1 MSGMGTITK
10 ETLRAFLHDT
20 LPDEQAAEVEKQL
33 RTQAE
38 LRDLYEL
45 VRVEEDRGEHSI
57 GAIWRRN
64 HLSCPTRDQLGGYL
78 LQALDEDLFEYIGFH
93 MDEIGCSF
101 CTANLEDLQR
111 KQAEATGPARSRRKR
126 IVNSSAEVLKHVSKP
141 S

>member
-1 MSGMGTITK
+1 MSRMATITK

-33 RTQAE
+33 RTE
-38 LRDLYEL
+38 PKLRDLYEL

-78 LQALDEDLFEYIGFH
+78 LQALDEDLLQYIGFH
-93 MDEIGCSF
+93 MNEIGCSF

-111 KQAEATGPARSRRKR
+111 KQAEATGPAKTRRKK
-126 IVNSSAEVLKHVSKP
+126 IVNSSADLLKHVSKP

>member
-38 LRDLYEL
+38 LRDLFDL

-126 IVNSSAEVLKHVSKP
+126 IVSSSAEVLKHVSKP

>member
-38 LRDLYEL
+38 LRDLFDL

-126 IVNSSAEVLKHVSKP
+126 IVNSSAEVLKHDSKP

>member
-38 LRDLYEL
+38 LRDLFDL

-111 KQAEATGPARSRRKR
+111 KQAEATGSARSRLKR

>member
-101 CTANLEDLQR
+101 CTANMEDLQR
-111 KQAEATGPARSRRKR
+111 KQAEATGPAKSRRKK
-126 IVNSSAEVLKHVSKP
+126 IVNSSADLLRHVSKP

>member
-1 MSGMGTITK
+1 MFGMGTITK

-38 LRDLYEL
+38 LRELYEL

-101 CTANLEDLQR
+101 CTANMEDLQR
-111 KQAEATGPARSRRKR
+111 KQAEATGPAKSRRKK
-126 IVNSSAEVLKHVSKP
+126 IVNSSADLLRHVSKP

>member
-1 MSGMGTITK
+1 MFCMGIITK

-38 LRDLYEL
+38 SRDLYEL

-101 CTANLEDLQR
+101 CTANMEDLQR
-111 KQAEATGPARSRRKR
+111 KQAEATGLARSRRKR

>member
-38 LRDLYEL
+38 LRDLFDL

>member
-1 MSGMGTITK
+1 MGTITK

-101 CTANLEDLQR
+101 CTANMEDLQR

>member
-1 MSGMGTITK
+1 MGTITK

-38 LRDLYEL
+38 SRDLYEL